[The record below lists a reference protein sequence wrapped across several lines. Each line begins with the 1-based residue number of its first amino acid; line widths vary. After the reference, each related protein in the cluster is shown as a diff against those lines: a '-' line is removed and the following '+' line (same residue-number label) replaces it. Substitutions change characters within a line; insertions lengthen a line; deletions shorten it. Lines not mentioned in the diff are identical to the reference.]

1 MTPLA
6 DSRFFRSMYPMYHP
20 PNGMGRIIEL
30 SPFLTAGCI
39 PVERGYP
46 EEIGMARFI
55 ALLDW
60 TDQGVRAAKDS
71 VNRSKEAQAAFQ
83 AMGVDMESIYWT
95 LGAHDIVAILT
106 APDGESV
113 AAALLKL
120 AAAGNIRSHLLRA
133 FDASEF
139 ESIVAKMG

>member
-1 MTPLA
+1 
-6 DSRFFRSMYPMYHP
+6 MYHP
-20 PNGMGRIIEL
+20 PKGMGRMIGL
-30 SPFLTAGCI
+30 SPFLFACCI
-39 PVERGYP
+39 PVARGYP

-60 TDQGVRAAKDS
+60 TDQGVRTAKDS

-83 AMGVDMESIYWT
+83 AMGVNMESIYWT
-95 LGAHDIVAILT
+95 LGAHDLVAILT

-113 AAALLKL
+113 AAALLKV
-120 AAAGNIRSHLLRA
+120 AGSGNIRSHLLRA

-139 ESIVAKMG
+139 ESIVGKMG

>member
-1 MTPLA
+1 MI
-6 DSRFFRSMYPMYHP
+6 D
-20 PNGMGRIIEL
+20 L
-30 SPFLTAGCI
+30 SPFLTARCI

-46 EEIGMARFI
+46 EEIDMARFI

-60 TDQGVRAAKDS
+60 TDQGVRTAKDS
-71 VNRSKEAQAAFQ
+71 VKRSKEAQAAFQ
-83 AMGVDMESIYWT
+83 AMGVNMESIYWT
-95 LGAHDIVAILT
+95 LGAHDLVAILT

-113 AAALLKL
+113 AAALLKV

>member
-1 MTPLA
+1 MQ
-6 DSRFFRSMYPMYHP
+6 YP
-20 PNGMGRIIEL
+20 PNGMGRMIGL
-30 SPFLTAGCI
+30 SPCLTAGCI
-39 PVERGYP
+39 PVARRYP
-46 EEIGMARFI
+46 EEIDMARFI

-60 TDQGVRAAKDS
+60 TDQGVQTAKDS
-71 VNRSKEAQAAFQ
+71 VKRSKDAQTAFK
-83 AMGVDMESIYWT
+83 AMGVNIEALYWT

-133 FDASEF
+133 FDETEF
-139 ESIVAKMG
+139 TGILAKLN